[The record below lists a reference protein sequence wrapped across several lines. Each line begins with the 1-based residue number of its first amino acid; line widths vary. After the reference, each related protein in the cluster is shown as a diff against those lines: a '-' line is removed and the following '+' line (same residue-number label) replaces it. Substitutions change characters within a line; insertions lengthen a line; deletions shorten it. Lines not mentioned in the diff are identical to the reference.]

1 METAYIAL
9 GSNLP
14 SPVGTPSQTLDAA
27 ILRLAELGRVIAR
40 SSYYATEPVGYADQP
55 MFLNAAVAL
64 ETTLEPLPLL
74 DRLLAI
80 EQSFG
85 RERGIP
91 NGPRTLDLDL
101 LLYGE
106 LIRSTVRYRVP
117 RPDLLR
123 RIYMLQP
130 LAELAPDL
138 IHPESGLSIAAHC
151 ARLLRS
157 EPALIPMTLD
167 LNAA

>member
-101 LLYGE
+101 LLYGDRILNSAGLQLPHPRMTE
-106 LIRSTVRYRVP
+106 RPFVLVP
-117 RPDLLR
+117 MVE
-123 RIYMLQP
+123 I
-130 LAELAPDL
+130 APDL
-138 IHPESGLSIAAHC
+138 IHPCAGRSMQQLLQDLSH
-151 ARLLRS
+151 
-157 EPALIPMTLD
+157 
-167 LNAA
+167 